1 MSSDYHLLVRAPDA
15 GRLAFFMWY
24 FNSNLAREVVRLTKW
39 EDKIF
44 SRLPARPVPVPAE
57 PGIQGGMLIG

>member
-1 MSSDYHLLVRAPDA
+1 
-15 GRLAFFMWY
+15 MWY
-24 FNSNLAREVVRLTKW
+24 FNTNLAREVVRLTKW

-44 SRLPARPVPVPAE
+44 SRLPARPVPVPAQ